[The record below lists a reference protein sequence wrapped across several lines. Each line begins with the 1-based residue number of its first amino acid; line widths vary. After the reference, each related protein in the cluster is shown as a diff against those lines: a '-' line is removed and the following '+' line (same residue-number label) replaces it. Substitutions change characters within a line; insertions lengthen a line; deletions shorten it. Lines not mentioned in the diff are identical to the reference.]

1 MMHSPFNLFHHFSQ
15 HGRVR
20 LSHNVIDAAL
30 GNTQSQHRFA
40 GLFPQSRAFLFA
52 FSQKEIRDQLAQTL
66 LINLLSI
73 VIKPFNDLLLIFG
86 AFRHGMFFQVANFR
100 VFMILASPNEG
111 NRKKIPSRITIARWG
126 PFRLSIS
133 VREFEKFG
141 PKLRVF
147 SSRKSRQLSH
157 DPAIYG
163 NSSNC
168 DDHQ

>member
-1 MMHSPFNLFHHFSQ
+1 MEYSFRSP
-15 HGRVR
+15 
-20 LSHNVIDAAL
+20 I
-30 GNTQSQHRFA
+30 
-40 GLFPQSRAFLFA
+40 
-52 FSQKEIRDQLAQTL
+52 
-66 LINLLSI
+66 
-73 VIKPFNDLLLIFG
+73 
-86 AFRHGMFFQVANFR
+86 FR
-100 VFMILASPNEG
+100 VFKILASPNEG
-111 NRKKIPSRITIARWG
+111 NRKKIPTRITIARWG